1 MAFNFTS
8 YGDYFRSSQNPVCR
22 IYGPT
27 GATGPGATGATGPA
41 GPAGNNG
48 ISTGLIYYFHA
59 ESPGGQP
66 ARGDTGFVM
75 NTNIRPGPVGGNPDY
90 LPTVYNGYFSNTQP
104 TAGTSGPALL
114 GEFQT
119 STGDPGVTLIP
130 AGTWT
135 FLMNIYTGIDYT
147 DPGVTGITGAANTSI
162 SVYGEVW
169 KISQGISTKIGNN
182 QARPVIVNSATDDQ
196 LYTMG
201 INIESPG
208 QTLFTPLVDSM
219 FVRIYAVPTTSTF
232 VANQR
237 IEFWTDG
244 DSVSQVTTTLPA
256 KSGNSGP
263 TGPVGPTGDDGL
275 PGKDGE
281 DGSQGIQGP
290 MGESTWTPV
299 AVPPTNV
306 RIGPTSGTFTK
317 INGLVAGYDTAIR
330 SAQSYPGCYVS
341 FNSPSDTSGNT
352 PGGGV
357 TGTEATFGISSIP
370 NPLGNTGVAVTD
382 IQYGINYNAS
392 GTTYGWYES
401 GTSVTVPG
409 GCAPGDSFSII
420 YDGTNVNYY
429 HQNSLVRSVARAAG
443 QTGAFHLEGNFLNYG
458 TINNLVFGPL
468 VSTSGQGG
476 WTPVLADST
485 RILQSVATSGV
496 FTKIDASGD
505 WNAGVRSA
513 QAYSSGAYV
522 SFNTPSTPSD
532 VIIGLSDSSPI
543 NTTPPPNTYGAITYG
558 INYSSS
564 NTWFYIENGAVLG
577 GANLCVAGDSFSIIY
592 DGVNVKYYQNGV
604 LKRTVPRAIGLPLHL
619 ESNFIYIG
627 GTTSNLVFGPAG
639 QSSQIAGYTYYPYN
653 SGGTYTPITIPANVM
668 SLDAI
673 LIGGGGGGGGG
684 GGANSCGG
692 GGGGAG
698 FFEFLNLN
706 PGVFGVTVLSG
717 QTITYAV
724 GAGGIGNSDEGGNG
738 LRGQDGGSTW
748 MTINGITYEAPGGE
762 GAGPGNGGGGGG
774 GGGNGGSGGGG
785 GGGSISGGI
794 GGSGQMTIYNG
805 YNGTTTDIKGGIGGR
820 SPFGTN
826 FFTLPRPVK
835 NPAVNGGCG
844 GGWLGGWSNT
854 TGAGGASSSKGYDG
868 FGSGGGG
875 RNANPGPGGISPEG
889 NNGGNGGVYIRYIY

>member
-27 GATGPGATGATGPA
+27 GPPGSGATGATGPA

-59 ESPGGQP
+59 QGPSGQP
-66 ARGDTGFVM
+66 DPGYTGFVM
-75 NTNIRPGPVGGNPDY
+75 NTSIRDGPVGGNPIY
-90 LPTVYNGYFSNTQP
+90 PQYNGYFSNTQP
-104 TAGTSGPALL
+104 TAGTTGPVLL
-114 GEFQT
+114 GRYQT
-119 STGDPGVTLIP
+119 SSGDPGVTLIP
-130 AGTWT
+130 PGSWSFVT
-135 FLMNIYTGIDYT
+135 NIYTGIDQ
-147 DPGVTGITGAANTSI
+147 PVGGATGLTGTTGSYIN
-162 SVYGEVW
+162 VYAEVW
-169 KISQGISTKIGNN
+169 KTSQGISSLIGTNKDR
-182 QARPVIVNSATDDQ
+182 AIEVKSAVDDSPYIMGVN
-196 LYTMG
+196 
-201 INIESPG
+201 IKSPG
-208 QTLFTPLVDSM
+208 ETLFTPTVDSM
-219 FVRIYAVPTTSTF
+219 FVNFYAVPSTSTF

-244 DSVSQVTTTLPA
+244 DSLSQVTTTLPA

-263 TGPVGPTGDDGL
+263 TGPVGPSGPQGL
-275 PGKDGE
+275 PGANGSP
-281 DGSQGIQGP
+281 GSQGIQGP
-290 MGESTWTPV
+290 MGQST
-299 AVPPTNV
+299 
-306 RIGPTSGTFTK
+306 
-317 INGLVAGYDTAIR
+317 
-330 SAQSYPGCYVS
+330 
-341 FNSPSDTSGNT
+341 
-352 PGGGV
+352 
-357 TGTEATFGISSIP
+357 
-370 NPLGNTGVAVTD
+370 
-382 IQYGINYNAS
+382 
-392 GTTYGWYES
+392 
-401 GTSVTVPG
+401 
-409 GCAPGDSFSII
+409 
-420 YDGTNVNYY
+420 
-429 HQNSLVRSVARAAG
+429 
-443 QTGAFHLEGNFLNYG
+443 
-458 TINNLVFGPL
+458 
-468 VSTSGQGG
+468 

-485 RILQSVATSGV
+485 RILQSVTTSGV
-496 FTKIDASGD
+496 FTKIDASGN

-543 NTTPPPNTYGAITYG
+543 NTIPPPNTHGAITYG
-558 INYSSS
+558 INYTSS
-564 NTWFYIENGAVLG
+564 NTWYYIENGAVLG
-577 GANLCVAGDSFSIIY
+577 AANLCVAGDSFSIIY

-684 GGANSCGG
+684 GGNNSCGG

-748 MTINGITYEAPGGE
+748 ITINGITYEAPGGQ

-774 GGGNGGSGGGG
+774 GGGQGGSGGGG
-785 GGGSISGGI
+785 GGGSVTGGI
-794 GGSGQMTIYNG
+794 GGYGQMTIYDG

-875 RNANPGPGGISPEG
+875 RNATPGPGGISPEG